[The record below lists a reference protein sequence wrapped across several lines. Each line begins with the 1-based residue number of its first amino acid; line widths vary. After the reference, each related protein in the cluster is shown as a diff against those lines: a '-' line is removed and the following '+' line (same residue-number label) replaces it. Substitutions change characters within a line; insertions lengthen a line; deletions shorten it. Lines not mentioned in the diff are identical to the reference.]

1 MNDKIQIS
9 EEQAREMLEYISI
22 DHDYAA
28 IETNETIE
36 GLRDAGYIKKSNL
49 EEAREYVSR
58 FEEHCDMPEINS
70 YLIELKKVQKY
81 YEQAIEEIQ
90 EKNA

>member
-36 GLRDAGYIKKSNL
+36 GLRDAGYIKKSKL
-49 EEAREYVSR
+49 EVAREYTSS
-58 FEEHCDMPEINS
+58 CSNIKDPMYNS
-70 YLIELKKVQKY
+70 ILAELRQLEYL
-81 YEQAIEEIQ
+81 YEQAIEEMQ

>member
-36 GLRDAGYIKKSNL
+36 GLRDAGYIKESKL
-49 EEAREYVSR
+49 EEARTYYL
-58 FEEHCDMPEINS
+58 EEFGVRPDLDAVHNRDVKF
-70 YLIELKKVQKY
+70 LVKL

-90 EKNA
+90 